1 MNDLPASDA
10 SADKEGPQDGAE
22 SAQDEPKDLSIMRLD
37 LGGAGMFGS
46 VNTAVGF
53 ASLAEQ
59 DGRQLVVSWR
69 NSVYRDPVFRDI
81 DPWAY
86 YFQPIFDGVH
96 WVKGMAN
103 ARQHYPDTVLSEDHP
118 ICPRY
123 RDGLR
128 DALALPK
135 DRKRGNELLK
145 KYVRPKYLTRAFY
158 DDFADAFFNGPVIGL
173 HLRGPGRLDGGAA
186 RLRQL
191 IDPSN
196 PVPYEHYFYA
206 VDKALRER
214 PRAKVF
220 CCSDSLEV
228 IRKCREQWGDRV
240 LVYPASRSEYGE
252 MHDSHEKNKGKIF
265 SPYKLGID
273 IIAEAHLLA
282 KCNHFVHGNSNVANY
297 VLCRAPNLGNTY
309 VYERVERIYRGEV
322 DALRAAGKIV

>member
-1 MNDLPASDA
+1 MSP
-10 SADKEGPQDGAE
+10 SADQDTTSGGGDTPDAERAEDTPQD
-22 SAQDEPKDLSIMRLD
+22 LSVMRLN

-53 ASLAEQ
+53 AHLAEQ
-59 DGRQLVVSWR
+59 DGRKLVATWPD
-69 NSVYRDPVFRDI
+69 SVYRDKMFGKT

-86 YFQPIFDGVH
+86 YFQPLFDGVH

-103 ARQHYPDTVLSEDHP
+103 ARLHYPDTVLTEDHP

-123 RDGLR
+123 RHGLR

-135 DRKRGNELLK
+135 DRHLGGELLK
-145 KYVRPKYLTRAFY
+145 KFVRPKLITRAFFN
-158 DDFADAFFNGPVIGL
+158 DFAQAFFNGPVIGL

-191 IDPSN
+191 IDPAN

-206 VDKALRER
+206 VDKALRGK
-214 PRAKVF
+214 PKAKVF

-240 LVYPASRSEYGE
+240 LVYPASRSEFGE
-252 MHDSHEKNKGKIF
+252 MHDSHEKNAGKVF

-282 KCNHFVHGNSNVANY
+282 KCSHFVHGNSNVANY
-297 VLCRAPNLGNTY
+297 VLCRAPNLENTY
-309 VYERVERIYRGEV
+309 VYERVDRQYRTEV
-322 DALRAAGKIV
+322 DALQAAGVIS